1 MHFRHKAHNA
11 CCARDIENLTSVSQ
25 NMGYFHQYNTKIVNS
40 FFIKIFFL
48 IFFNMH
54 CFWAKSRHFC
64 VFHNID
70 R

>member
-40 FFIKIFFL
+40 FFIKIFF
-48 IFFNMH
+48 FFFYMH